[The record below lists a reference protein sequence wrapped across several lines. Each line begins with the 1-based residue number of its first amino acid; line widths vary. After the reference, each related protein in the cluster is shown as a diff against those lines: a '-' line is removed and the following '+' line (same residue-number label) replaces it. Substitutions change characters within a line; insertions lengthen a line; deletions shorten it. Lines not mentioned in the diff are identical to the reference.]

1 MSEQLLNPNLIHVAG
16 WTLVHFPWQACL
28 IGLLVGAAGRL
39 LKNHEASWRYGVA
52 CAALLAVVLSAVTT
66 VVLLSVHIGPLTPFN
81 FSVSWI
87 ESKLPWVY
95 AGWLLGV
102 VGLSLRLAGGWF
114 LVYRLKRLAEPVR
127 VDLQLRVDDQ
137 L

>member
-66 VVLLSVHIGPLTPFN
+66 VVLLSVYIGPSRRSIFPF
-81 FSVSWI
+81 
-87 ESKLPWVY
+87 P
-95 AGWLLGV
+95 
-102 VGLSLRLAGGWF
+102 GLSPSCPGFTRAGF
-114 LVYRLKRLAEPVR
+114 SASLV
-127 VDLQLRVDDQ
+127 
-137 L
+137 